1 MKKQKTKNKKT
12 KPKKKKGSNMHAQLP
27 TKIRKKKVLEGISF
41 LLM

>member
-27 TKIRKKKVLEGISF
+27 TKIRKKKKYWKVLASF
-41 LLM
+41 